1 LTGYTFGDSAIASER
16 LRIVAEVMEPYAVA
30 VLSQVPGPVQSVI
43 DLGCGPGHTTEMLAR
58 CFPHASVTGI
68 DQSEAYVAE
77 ASARS
82 AERCSFVVGDV
93 GTGPLLGAPADLI
106 YARYLL
112 THLPDVAS
120 YVERWCSALRPGG
133 ALVLEEPEV
142 IASDD
147 PDFAQYERTTYAL
160 VQIGNGVTWAGPLIA
175 AMPTPA
181 GVERVH
187 DAAVAIDV
195 TAGEAAS
202 MFWRNPHAWEP
213 GTLARAGLDPTEIR
227 TLAQRLRAREMSTQ
241 RGLFDWRQ
249 RQTIFVRR

>member
-1 LTGYTFGDSAIASER
+1 MTEYTFGDSAIASER

-30 VLSQVPGPVQSVI
+30 LLSRVRAPVRSVV

-58 CFPHASVTGI
+58 CFPHATVTGI

-77 ASARS
+77 ASSRAP
-82 AERCSFVVGDV
+82 ERCSFVVGDV
-93 GTGPLLGAPADLI
+93 GADPLPGAPADLI

-120 YVERWCSALRPGG
+120 YVERWCAALRPDG

-160 VQIGNGVTWAGPLIA
+160 VQAGNGVSWAGQLIA
-175 AMPTPA
+175 SMPTPA
-181 GVERVH
+181 GMQRVH
-187 DAAVAIDV
+187 DATVSIDV

-202 MFWRNPHAWEP
+202 MFWRNAHAWEP

-227 TLAQRLRAREMSTQ
+227 TLAQRLRAPELSTQ